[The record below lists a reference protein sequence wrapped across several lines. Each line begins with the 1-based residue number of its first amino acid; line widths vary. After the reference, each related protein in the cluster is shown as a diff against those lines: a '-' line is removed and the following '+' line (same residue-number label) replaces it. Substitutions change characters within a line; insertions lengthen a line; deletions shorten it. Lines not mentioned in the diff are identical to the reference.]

1 VWTGL
6 PLKPSRGGFL
16 RPFGCGEFIREFL
29 LGHGPHGSPLIDP
42 DIGAPQADTFYHYK
56 QALLRETAFDRAT
69 RIEEKTARHEGR
81 PIEPDEIDRLT
92 ESILARLPYK
102 TSKCRY
108 HSFVVYFANL
118 RRLGWVEWVGDKP
131 MVAEWGDQ
139 LLSIRVAPRRDTA
152 RESAVIQ
159 GGTQRVYRLSERGR
173 SPEMAVLWDDP
184 LVRGLMRE
192 ALLAVLAAQQPPQ

>member
-1 VWTGL
+1 VRTGL

-29 LGHGPHGSPLIDP
+29 PGHGPYGSPVIDP
-42 DIGAPQADTFYHYK
+42 DIGAPQADIFYHYK

-81 PIEPDEIDRLT
+81 PIEPDEIDRLA

-102 TSKCRY
+102 TRGCRY

-118 RRLGWVEWVGDKP
+118 RRLGLVEWVGDKP

-139 LLSIRVAPRRDTA
+139 LLSIRVAPRADTS
-152 RESAVIQ
+152 REAAVIQ
-159 GGTQRVYRLSERGR
+159 GGTQRVYRLSERGW

-184 LVRGLMRE
+184 LARALMRE